1 MRPSPKVL
9 LTNPVRRSGSTR
21 ETSFFCRCETSR
33 MIRQMLLSST
43 QRMRL
48 VAVCSYHFR
57 IPEPKITHYHSNAHS
72 EVVWR
77 AARKRQDQRDRDL
90 RRWGGRMHIR
100 VRRRRGSRYRRYLND
115 AYDSSV
121 ALIHGSG
128 TFPPFSS
135 EFYIVRLILHIFL
148 HPDVWCIFP
157 FSLSVSRLFSVLF
170 SIVMIIMFFFA
181 LISIHIH
188 WCKLEPYFYSIKQQN
203 FWKLSTS

>member
-48 VAVCSYHFR
+48 VAVCSYHCR

-77 AARKRQDQRDRDL
+77 AARKRQDQRDGDL
-90 RRWGGRMHIR
+90 RRGGRRVHIR
-100 VRRRRGSRYRRYLND
+100 VRRRRGSRHRRHLKTCISTMYPPAPISSPLYISPPDAAPSSLFRYLLVPFLP
-115 AYDSSV
+115 SV
-121 ALIHGSG
+121 
-128 TFPPFSS
+128 
-135 EFYIVRLILHIFL
+135 
-148 HPDVWCIFP
+148 
-157 FSLSVSRLFSVLF
+157 
-170 SIVMIIMFFFA
+170 
-181 LISIHIH
+181 
-188 WCKLEPYFYSIKQQN
+188 
-203 FWKLSTS
+203 